1 MKPTTDTGGEV
12 PVRHHD
18 VDRQYEGEL
27 IENGPRGS
35 AAIAGLL
42 ARFQPSAARPVDGA
56 GEAGG
61 RADGTPAWGLEQLAR
76 AIVSKA
82 AALLDVKEI
91 DTETDLFDAGA
102 TSVDAVRLVA
112 VLDREL
118 NVRLSLDD
126 VFADARPRR
135 LAQRWLGSPT
145 RRPPSAAST
154 ATKALELPAAPTTSA
169 PTTSAPTTSAPAAS
183 APAATT
189 TAATTPTTT
198 TTASPRTDL
207 TPTDPVA
214 PDDTL
219 PALDDH
225 AEDLS
230 LIMADLAA
238 ADRLPWCGDP
248 EPVPPRRVLLTGATG
263 FLGGHMLLD
272 LLRHSDAHVVC
283 LVRGDDVQ
291 DAERRLAKAL
301 AGFSLP
307 WSAEIRRRV
316 TLLPGD
322 LRRPRLGLAD
332 EQWELLAN
340 DVDSVVS
347 VAAAVDFLRGYPSL
361 RRTNVLGVLSLA
373 ELAMT
378 GRPKPLHHI
387 SSIAVFNEIGIASM
401 GEDDPVA
408 HVDRLTAGYDK
419 SKWAAEAA
427 LRRARDRGLKATFL
441 RPGGIVGHT
450 RTGAYNPHDI
460 NTGLFSAISR
470 YRVAPKIDYS
480 NSAPVDWVSRIATA
494 VVNEPSAWGQ
504 NYHLTGRPDTLTE
517 MVRDQELGGLN
528 VRVMPWDVWLK
539 DFLER
544 CETDPVPEL
553 EFMARVLRNPAGQ
566 KIVEA
571 SVSAPMATGERTEAF
586 VARHKLPPPAR
597 YDAQARLKSYER
609 MARDGLVILPSR
621 DDPPHLWFRETMRGK
636 VGPVDAEPGTRCTL
650 ALTLSIASM
659 YQLVQ
664 HRTIDVRGTVSC
676 PSLHADPLTVD
687 DGEIW
692 VRPHEGVPHRH
703 SLDHPLLRYR
713 LALRDSDGNGWWLEG
728 WKTAR
733 ARFDYMKQA
742 RTLTVRVGREGE
754 PASLAGTLKVP
765 KKSYKREQIDGI
777 RVNPKLSMREQRI
790 AKLAWLSWFSTQLG
804 QGLLEPTLRAGAE
817 MLDLRPDAIDLDKDR
832 YQAKLKKWEKD
843 RKQLR

>member
-1 MKPTTDTGGEV
+1 MNPSPETGGDV
-12 PVRHHD
+12 PARHHE
-18 VDRQYEGEL
+18 VDRQHEGEL
-27 IENGPRGS
+27 IESGPRGS

-42 ARFQPSAARPVDGA
+42 ARFQPPPSPRQSVDSTNAPQGPVS
-56 GEAGG
+56 
-61 RADGTPAWGLEQLAR
+61 GTPAWGLEQLAK

-82 AALLDVKEI
+82 AALLDIKEI

-145 RRPPSAAST
+145 KRP
-154 ATKALELPAAPTTSA
+154 LPE
-169 PTTSAPTTSAPAAS
+169 
-183 APAATT
+183 APAATGAPVAP
-189 TAATTPTTT
+189 AATGAPELPVASAPSAT
-198 TTASPRTDL
+198 TTASQGTDIMPTETV
-207 TPTDPVA
+207 TPDE
-214 PDDTL
+214 TL
-219 PALDDH
+219 PVLDDH
-225 AEDLS
+225 AEDLA
-230 LIMADLAA
+230 LIMADLAR
-238 ADRLPWCGDP
+238 ADQLPWCGDP
-248 EPVPPRRVLLTGATG
+248 EPVPPRRVLLTGVTG

-283 LVRGDDVQ
+283 LVRGDTVQ
-291 DAERRLAKAL
+291 DAERRLAEGL

-316 TLLPGD
+316 TVLPGD
-322 LRRPRLGLAD
+322 LRRPRLGLTD

-340 DVDSVVS
+340 ELDSVVS

-361 RRTNVLGVLSLA
+361 RRTNVLGVLTLA

-470 YRVAPKIDYS
+470 YRVAPKINYS
-480 NSAPVDWVSRIATA
+480 NSAPVDWVSRVATA
-494 VVNEPSAWGQ
+494 VICEPSGWGQ

-528 VRVMPWDVWLK
+528 VRVMAWDVWLK
-539 DFLER
+539 DFLAR
-544 CETDPVPEL
+544 CESDPVPEL

-571 SVSAPMATGERTEAF
+571 SVTAPMATGERTEAF
-586 VARHKLPPPAR
+586 VARHKLPPPTR

-609 MARDGLVILPSR
+609 MARDGLVILPHR

-636 VGPVDAEPGTRCTL
+636 VGPADGKPDTHCSF

-676 PSLHADPLTVD
+676 SLLHPDPLTVD

-703 SLDHPLLRYR
+703 GLDHPLLRYR

-742 RTLTVRVGREGE
+742 RTLTIRAGREGE
-754 PASLAGTLKVP
+754 PASLAGTMRVP

-777 RVNPKLSMREQRI
+777 RVNPNLSMREQRI
-790 AKLAWLSWFSTQLG
+790 AKLAWLTWFSAQLG

-817 MLDLRPDAIDLDKDR
+817 LLDLRPDAIDLDKDR
-832 YQAKLKKWEKD
+832 YQAKLKQWEKD
-843 RKQLR
+843 RKHLR

>member
-1 MKPTTDTGGEV
+1 MTPSPDAGGDAPARNHEL
-12 PVRHHD
+12 
-18 VDRQYEGEL
+18 DRQHEGEL
-27 IENGPRGS
+27 LEGGTRGS

-42 ARFQPSAARPVDGA
+42 ARFQPPGPPPQPADSANGPAAPADGA
-56 GEAGG
+56 
-61 RADGTPAWGLEQLAR
+61 PAWGLEQLAK

-82 AALLDVKEI
+82 ATLLGGKEI

-112 VLDREL
+112 VLDRDL

-135 LAQRWLGSPT
+135 LAQRWLGGPA
-145 RRPPSAAST
+145 RRTLPEAPAT
-154 ATKALELPAAPTTSA
+154 AKALELPVASAPSA
-169 PTTSAPTTSAPAAS
+169 PT
-183 APAATT
+183 
-189 TAATTPTTT
+189 
-198 TTASPRTDL
+198 ASPGTDL
-207 TPTDPVA
+207 VPAEPVA
-214 PDDTL
+214 PDETL

-225 AEDLS
+225 AEDLA
-230 LIMADLAA
+230 LITADLAR
-238 ADRLPWCGDP
+238 ADLLPWCGDP
-248 EPVPPRRVLLTGATG
+248 EPVPPRRVLLTGANG

-291 DAERRLAKAL
+291 DAERRLAEGL
-301 AGFSLP
+301 ASFSLP

-316 TLLPGD
+316 TVLPGD
-322 LRRPRLGLAD
+322 LRRPRLGLTD
-332 EQWELLAN
+332 EQWDLLA
-340 DVDSVVS
+340 DELDSVVS

-408 HVDRLTAGYDK
+408 HVDRLAAGYDK

-470 YRVAPKIDYS
+470 YRVAPKINYS
-480 NSAPVDWVSRIATA
+480 NSAPVDWVSRVATA
-494 VVNEPSAWGQ
+494 VICEPSGWGQ

-539 DFLER
+539 DFLDR
-544 CETDPVPEL
+544 CETEPVPEL

-571 SVSAPMATGERTEAF
+571 SVTAPMATGERTEAF

-597 YDAQARLKSYER
+597 VDAQARLKSYER

-621 DDPPHLWFRETMRGK
+621 DDPPYLWFRETMRGK
-636 VGPVDAEPGTRCTL
+636 VGPVDAKPDTRCTF

-676 PSLHADPLTVD
+676 PLLHADPLTVD

-692 VRPHEGVPHRH
+692 VRPHEGVPHHH

-713 LALRDSDGNGWWLEG
+713 LALRDADGNGWWLEG

-733 ARFDYMKQA
+733 ARFDYMQQA
-742 RTLTVRVGREGE
+742 RTLTIRAGREGE
-754 PASLAGTLKVP
+754 PASLAGTMKVP

-777 RVNPKLSMREQRI
+777 RVNPELSMREQRI
-790 AKLAWLSWFSTQLG
+790 AKFTWLGWFSAQLG

-817 MLDLRPDAIDLDKDR
+817 LLDLRPDAIDRDKDR
-832 YQAKLKKWEKD
+832 YQAKLTKWEKD
-843 RKQLR
+843 RKHLR

>member
-1 MKPTTDTGGEV
+1 MKPIPDTGDGV
-12 PVRHHD
+12 PARNHE
-18 VDRQYEGEL
+18 VDRQYEGES
-27 IENGPRGS
+27 IESGPRGS

-42 ARFQPSAARPVDGA
+42 ARLQPSAPQPQSVDSANDAEGA
-56 GEAGG
+56 
-61 RADGTPAWGLEQLAR
+61 ADGTPSWGLEQLAK

-118 NVRLSLDD
+118 DVRLSLDD

-145 RRPPSAAST
+145 TRPLPAAS
-154 ATKALELPAAPTTSA
+154 ATTGALELPV
-169 PTTSAPTTSAPAAS
+169 AS
-183 APAATT
+183 APSA
-189 TAATTPTTT
+189 T
-198 TTASPRTDL
+198 TTASPGTDL
-207 TPTDPVA
+207 IPADPVA
-214 PDDTL
+214 PDETL
-219 PALDDH
+219 PVLDDH
-225 AEDLS
+225 AEDLA
-230 LIMADLAA
+230 LLMADLAR
-238 ADRLPWCGDP
+238 ADLLPWCGDP
-248 EPVPPRRVLLTGATG
+248 EPVPPRRVLLSGATG

-272 LLRHSDAHVVC
+272 LLRHSNAHVVC
-283 LVRGDDVQ
+283 LVRGDSVP
-291 DAERRLAKAL
+291 DAERRLAESL

-307 WSAEIRRRV
+307 WSTEVRRRV
-316 TLLPGD
+316 TVLPGD
-322 LRRPRLGLAD
+322 LRRPRLGLTD
-332 EQWELLAN
+332 EQWDLLAN
-340 DVDSVVS
+340 ELDSVVS

-470 YRVAPKIDYS
+470 YRVAPKINYS

-494 VVNEPSAWGQ
+494 VICEPSGWGQ
-504 NYHLTGRPDTLTE
+504 NYHLTGRPDTLSE

-539 DFLER
+539 DFLAR
-544 CETDPVPEL
+544 CETDAVPEL

-571 SVSAPMATGERTEAF
+571 SVTAPMATGERTEAF

-636 VGPVDAEPGTRCTL
+636 VGPVDAKPDTRCTF

-664 HRTIDVRGTVSC
+664 HRSIDVRGKVSC
-676 PSLHADPLTVD
+676 TLLHADPLTVE

-692 VRPHEGVPHRH
+692 VRPDEECRTATAWTTPAAVPPGPARFRRKRLVAGGLEDSPGPLRLHEAGTHPH
-703 SLDHPLLRYR
+703 HPRGPRGRTGEPGRNDESAQKVLQ
-713 LALRDSDGNGWWLEG
+713 
-728 WKTAR
+728 AR
-733 ARFDYMKQA
+733 AD
-742 RTLTVRVGREGE
+742 
-754 PASLAGTLKVP
+754 
-765 KKSYKREQIDGI
+765 
-777 RVNPKLSMREQRI
+777 
-790 AKLAWLSWFSTQLG
+790 
-804 QGLLEPTLRAGAE
+804 
-817 MLDLRPDAIDLDKDR
+817 
-832 YQAKLKKWEKD
+832 
-843 RKQLR
+843 

>member
-1 MKPTTDTGGEV
+1 M
-12 PVRHHD
+12 
-18 VDRQYEGEL
+18 DRQYEGEL
-27 IENGPRGS
+27 IESAPSAS

-42 ARFQPSAARPVDGA
+42 ARFQPAAPQPVTVADDGQ
-56 GEAGG
+56 GP
-61 RADGTPAWGLEQLAR
+61 ADGTPAWGLDQLAR
-76 AIVSKA
+76 AIVLKA
-82 AALLDVKEI
+82 AALLGGKAI
-91 DTETDLFDAGA
+91 DAETDLFDAGA

-112 VLDREL
+112 VLDRDL
-118 NVRLSLDD
+118 QVRLSLDD

-135 LAQRWLGSPT
+135 LAQRWLGSATKRT
-145 RRPPSAAST
+145 RPEAPVTTAVPGLPVAPAPSVTATAPRGTDLAASVT
-154 ATKALELPAAPTTSA
+154 TPAPRGTDLVPVAPAAPA
-169 PTTSAPTTSAPAAS
+169 G
-183 APAATT
+183 
-189 TAATTPTTT
+189 
-198 TTASPRTDL
+198 
-207 TPTDPVA
+207 
-214 PDDTL
+214 TL
-219 PALDDH
+219 PVLGDQ
-225 AEDLS
+225 AEDLA
-230 LIMADLAA
+230 LIMADLART
-238 ADRLPWCGDP
+238 DLLPWCGDP
-248 EPVPPRRVLLTGATG
+248 EPVAPRRLLLTGTTG

-283 LVRGDDVQ
+283 LVRGDTVQ
-291 DAERRLAKAL
+291 DAERRLAESL
-301 AGFSLP
+301 ASFSLP

-316 TLLPGD
+316 TVLPGD
-322 LRRPRLGLAD
+322 LRQPRLGLTD
-332 EQWELLAN
+332 EQWDLLT
-340 DVDSVVS
+340 DEIDSVVS
-347 VAAAVDFLRGYPSL
+347 VGAAVDFLRGYPSL

-408 HVDRLTAGYDK
+408 HLDRLAAGYDK
-419 SKWAAEAA
+419 TKWVAEAA
-427 LRRARDRGLKATFL
+427 LRRARDRGLKVTLL

-470 YRVAPKIDYS
+470 YRVAPRINYA
-480 NSAPVDWVSRIATA
+480 NSAPVDWVSRVATA
-494 VVNEPSAWGQ
+494 VICEPSGWGQ

-528 VRVMPWDVWLK
+528 VQVMAWDVWLE
-539 DFLER
+539 DFLAR
-544 CETDPVPEL
+544 SETDPVPEL
-553 EFMARVLRNPAGQ
+553 EFMARVLRSPAGQ

-571 SVSAPMATGERTEAF
+571 SVTAPMATGERTEAF

-597 YDAQARLKSYER
+597 VDAQARLKSYER

-636 VGPVDAEPGTRCTL
+636 AGPVGAKPDTQCSF

-676 PSLHADPLTVD
+676 PLLHPAPLTVE
-687 DGEIW
+687 DGEIV
-692 VRPHEGVPHRH
+692 VRPQEGVPHSH
-703 SLDHPLLRYR
+703 GLDHPLLRYH

-733 ARFDYMKQA
+733 ARLDYLKQA
-742 RTLTVRVGREGE
+742 RTLTIRAGREGE
-754 PASLAGTLKVP
+754 PASLAGTMKVP
-765 KKSYKREQIDGI
+765 KKSYKRDQIDGI
-777 RVNPKLSMREQRI
+777 RVNPTLSMREQRI
-790 AKLAWLSWFSTQLG
+790 AKLTWLAWFSAQLG

-817 MLDLRPDAIDLDKDR
+817 LLDMRPDAIDRDKDR
-832 YQAKLKKWEKD
+832 YQTKLAKWEKD